1 MLPTR
6 PRITWIKNF
15 CLTAAYLGLA
25 FALASPATA
34 QHSNEH
40 WDNSATKQES
50 IPANARLIWLRAEI
64 ARHDELYFKK
74 NTPEISDAAY
84 DSLKQELRRLEHP
97 PAKSGSSV
105 FELESVPTVGDDRS
119 GRFPSTAHRLPMLSL
134 EKAYTEAELRAFINR
149 VEQHTGSSKLN
160 WVIEPKFDGLAISV
174 TYENGRLVRA
184 VTRGDGLQ
192 GDDVT
197 ENVSTIPGLAL
208 SLPNGYPQVVELRG
222 EVYIDYAEFAR
233 LNVEREEA
241 GEPPFTQP
249 RNLAAGTL
257 KLHDAKEVARRHLR
271 IVFYGLGAWEG
282 SPAKPT
288 TQQALH
294 ALVRDWHLP
303 GVDSFKIAQTPD
315 EIWAA
320 VTRLG
325 RQRTRLGFPTDG
337 AVVKADDCAVQEALG
352 ASAEAPRWAIAYKF
366 PPERVST
373 RLRAI
378 TLQVGRT
385 GIITPVAELEAVVIG
400 GTTIERASLYN
411 ADAIAR
417 RDLRPGDWV
426 YVEKA
431 GEIIPVVVGPDQS
444 RRTSIVEPFA
454 FPQSCPAC
462 EGKLVR
468 NEGEATTRCVQR
480 DCPGQVKRRIEHYV
494 SPEAAGIKGLGPVVI
509 AGLVD
514 GKKIKTIADLYRLR
528 TDDLVNTG
536 GVSEAVAKEILKQ
549 IEQSKT
555 TRLPRLI
562 YGLSIPGIGRAAAK
576 EWAEGFTHLAPWSAA
591 NRAGLINPDS
601 MRSTPQAAFFTQ
613 QHNCALIDDLLSLG
627 VCPKRAESRQQSGPL
642 SGKTVVITGSLP
654 NWTRAEAKQHIEAAG
669 GRVTDAVSRRT
680 QLVVTGEGA
689 GAKLAEARSL
699 GIEIMDETELRKQ
712 LTQ

>member
-6 PRITWIKNF
+6 PRITWLKNF
-15 CLTAAYLGLA
+15 RVTAAALGLVV
-25 FALASPATA
+25 ALAGPAHAQNSNAVPNSPTP
-34 QHSNEH
+34 
-40 WDNSATKQES
+40 KQES
-50 IPANARLIWLRAEI
+50 APANARLIWLRAEI

-74 NTPEISDAAY
+74 NAPEISDAAY
-84 DSLKQELRRLEHP
+84 DSLKQELRQLEQA
-97 PAKSGSSV
+97 PANESSSV
-105 FELESVPTVGDDRS
+105 SELKSVPSVGDDRS
-119 GRFPSTAHRLPMLSL
+119 GGFTSTVHRQPMLSL
-134 EKAYTEAELRAFINR
+134 EKAYTEAELRAFIQR
-149 VEQHTGSSKLN
+149 VERHTGSSKLN

-197 ENVSTIPGLAL
+197 ENVSTIPGLPPT
-208 SLPNGYPQVVELRG
+208 LPNGYPPVVELRG
-222 EVYIDYAEFAR
+222 EVYIDYATFAR

-241 GEPPFTQP
+241 GDPPFTQP

-257 KLHDAKEVARRHLR
+257 KLHDSREVARRHLS

-303 GVDSFKIAQTPD
+303 GVDSFKTAHTPE

-320 VTRLG
+320 VTRLE
-325 RQRTRLGFPTDG
+325 RQRARLGFPTDG
-337 AVVKADDCAVQEALG
+337 VVVKADDCAVQEALG
-352 ASAEAPRWAIAYKF
+352 VSAEAPRWAIAYKF

-385 GIITPVAELEAVVIG
+385 GIITPVAELDAVVIG
-400 GTTIERASLYN
+400 GTKIERASLYN
-411 ADAIAR
+411 ADAITR
-417 RDLRPGDWV
+417 RDLRIGDWV

-431 GEIIPVVVGPDQS
+431 GEIIPVVVGPDAS
-444 RRTSIVEPFA
+444 MRTSAVTPFE
-454 FPQSCPAC
+454 FPLRCPAC

-468 NEGEATTRCVQR
+468 NEGEATTRCVNR
-480 DCPGQVKRRIEHYV
+480 ECPGQVKRRIEHYA
-494 SPEAAGIKGLGPVVI
+494 SPEAAGIKGLGPVAI
-509 AGLVD
+509 AALVD
-514 GKKIKTIADLYRLR
+514 GRKVKTIADLYRLR
-528 TDDLVNTG
+528 SDDLVNIG
-536 GVSEAVAKEILKQ
+536 DVAESVAGQLIEQ
-549 IEQSKT
+549 IEQSKK

-562 YGLSIPGIGRAAAK
+562 YGLSIPGVGRAAAK
-576 EWAEGFTHLAPWSAA
+576 EWAASFSHLAPWSAA
-591 NRAGLINPDS
+591 NRTALSNPDS
-601 MRSTPQAAFFTQ
+601 LRSTPLEAFFSQ
-613 QHNCALIDDLLSLG
+613 QHNFMLIDDLLSLG
-627 VCPKRAESRQQSGPL
+627 VSPKTEEALQASGPL
-642 SGKTVVITGSLP
+642 SGKTVVITGALP
-654 NWTRAEAKQHIEAAG
+654 SWTRAEAKQHIEAAG
-669 GRVTDAVSRRT
+669 GRVTEAVSRRT
-680 QLVVTGEGA
+680 HLVVTGEGA

-699 GIEIMDETELRKQ
+699 GIEILDEAELRKR

>member
-1 MLPTR
+1 MLTP
-6 PRITWIKNF
+6 PSLITWLKNF
-15 CLTAAYLGLA
+15 RVTAASLGLA
-25 FALASPATA
+25 CALAGPATA
-34 QHSNEH
+34 QHSNEALNH
-40 WDNSATKQES
+40 STATRQSA
-50 IPANARLIWLRAEI
+50 PANARLIWLRAEI

-74 NTPEISDAAY
+74 NAPEISDTAY
-84 DSLKQELRRLEHP
+84 DALKQELLQLEQTRTK
-97 PAKSGSSV
+97 AGSSV
-105 FELESVPTVGDDRS
+105 SELESVPSVGDDRS
-119 GRFPSTAHRLPMLSL
+119 GRFTSAAHRQPMLSL
-134 EKAYTEAELRAFINR
+134 EKAYTEAELRAFIHR
-149 VEQHTGSSKLN
+149 VEQQTGSNNIN

-174 TYENGRLVRA
+174 TYENGRLIRA
-184 VTRGDGLQ
+184 VTRGDGLH

-197 ENVSTIPGLAL
+197 ENVSTLTGLPL
-208 SLPNGYPQVVELRG
+208 TLPNGYPQVVELRG
-222 EVYIDYAEFAR
+222 EVFINYAEFAR

-241 GEPPFTQP
+241 GEPVFTHP

-257 KLHDAKEVARRHLR
+257 KLHDAKEVAKRHLS

-282 SPAKPT
+282 SPAKPIS
-288 TQQALH
+288 QQALH
-294 ALVRDWHLP
+294 ALVHDWHLP
-303 GVDSFKIAQTPD
+303 GIDAFKTAQTPD

-325 RQRTRLGFPTDG
+325 RQRAKLGFPTDG
-337 AVVKADDCAVQEALG
+337 AVVKADDKAVQEALG

-385 GIITPVAELEAVVIG
+385 GIITPVAELDAVVIG

-431 GEIIPVVVGPDQS
+431 GEIIPVVVGPDAS
-444 RRTSIVEPFA
+444 RRTSAMAPFE

-480 DCPGQVKRRIEHYV
+480 DCPGQVKRRLEHYV
-494 SPEAAGIKGLGPVVI
+494 SPEAAGIKGLGPVLI
-509 AGLVD
+509 AALVD
-514 GKKIKTIADLYRLR
+514 GKKLKTIADLYRLR
-528 TDDLVNTG
+528 TDDLVTTC
-536 GVSEAVAKEILKQ
+536 GVSEPIARLLIEQ
-549 IEQSKT
+549 IKQSKT

-562 YGLSIPGIGRAAAK
+562 YGLSIPGVGRTAAR
-576 EWAEGFTHLAPWSAA
+576 EWAVDFTHLAPWSAA
-591 NRAGLINPDS
+591 NRTELSKPES
-601 MRSTPQAAFFTQ
+601 LKTTPQTAFFTQ
-613 QHNCALIDDLLSLG
+613 QQNCALIDDLLSLG
-627 VCPKRAESRQQSGPL
+627 VCPKTAEVRQHSGPL
-642 SGKTVVITGSLP
+642 SGKTVVITGALP
-654 NWTRAEAKQHIEAAG
+654 SWTRAEAKEQIEAAG
-669 GRVTDAVSRRT
+669 GHVSDAVSRRT
-680 QLVVTGEGA
+680 HFVVTGEGA
-689 GAKLAEARSL
+689 GSKLVEARSL
-699 GIEIMDETELRKQ
+699 GIEILNEAELRKR